1 MIRNVQINTFLWLR
15 IWGTN
20 IDLGLFWRPQIPF
33 LIYFIIII
41 VIVMPCILAW
51 INTIKKKEN
60 IPSVFVFDV
69 GEIVFCC
76 NSSLRKYSIHWVN
89 VYCNVILPPQ
99 LTCSI
104 QMSIHFNSWKEQKTL
119 LKYVNIYN
127 MEEGESKISSHGKM
141 GKGKLCRFLPLPH
154 WWLWCVSS
162 FVFCCCQLCHW
173 GIREK
178 EVNKRG

>member
-1 MIRNVQINTFLWLR
+1 MYRLI
-15 IWGTN
+15 
-20 IDLGLFWRPQIPF
+20 LFFENMRYKYWPWIILKAKIPS

-60 IPSVFVFDV
+60 IPSVFVFDG

-127 MEEGESKISSHGKM
+127 MEGKSNFFFSWEKGSYVYFFLSHIDD
-141 GKGKLCRFLPLPH
+141 CDVFLL
-154 WWLWCVSS
+154 LSFIVAYCVIGGS
-162 FVFCCCQLCHW
+162 
-173 GIREK
+173 EK
-178 EVNKRG
+178 KR

>member
-1 MIRNVQINTFLWLR
+1 MIRNVDWSFSLTENMRYKYWPWIILKAT
-15 IWGTN
+15 
-20 IDLGLFWRPQIPF
+20 IPF
-33 LIYFIIII
+33 LTYFIIII

-60 IPSVFVFDV
+60 IPSVFVFDG

-76 NSSLRKYSIHWVN
+76 NSSLRKYSIYWVN

-119 LKYVNIYN
+119 LKYVNIY
-127 MEEGESKISSHGKM
+127 MEGKGESKFFFS
-141 GKGKLCRFLPLPH
+141 
-154 WWLWCVSS
+154 W
-162 FVFCCCQLCHW
+162 
-173 GIREK
+173 
-178 EVNKRG
+178 

>member
-1 MIRNVQINTFLWLR
+1 MIRNRDQYFSLIENMRYKYWPWIILKAT
-15 IWGTN
+15 
-20 IDLGLFWRPQIPF
+20 IPS

-60 IPSVFVFDV
+60 IPSVFVFDG
-69 GEIVFCC
+69 GEILFCC

-127 MEEGESKISSHGKM
+127 MEGESNFFFSWEKGSYVDFFLSHIDD
-141 GKGKLCRFLPLPH
+141 CDVFLL
-154 WWLWCVSS
+154 LSFIVANCVIGGS
-162 FVFCCCQLCHW
+162 
-173 GIREK
+173 EK
-178 EVNKRG
+178 KR

>member
-1 MIRNVQINTFLWLR
+1 MIRNVDWSFSLTENMRYKYWPWIILKAT
-15 IWGTN
+15 
-20 IDLGLFWRPQIPF
+20 IPS

-60 IPSVFVFDV
+60 IPSVFVFDG

-119 LKYVNIYN
+119 LKYVNIY
-127 MEEGESKISSHGKM
+127 MEEGESKFFFS
-141 GKGKLCRFLPLPH
+141 
-154 WWLWCVSS
+154 W
-162 FVFCCCQLCHW
+162 
-173 GIREK
+173 
-178 EVNKRG
+178 

>member
-1 MIRNVQINTFLWLR
+1 MIRNVDWYFSLIENMRYKYWPCIILKAT
-15 IWGTN
+15 
-20 IDLGLFWRPQIPF
+20 IPF
-33 LIYFIIII
+33 LTYFIIII

-60 IPSVFVFDV
+60 IPSVFVFDG

-119 LKYVNIYN
+119 LKYVNIY
-127 MEEGESKISSHGKM
+127 MEGKGESKFFFS
-141 GKGKLCRFLPLPH
+141 
-154 WWLWCVSS
+154 W
-162 FVFCCCQLCHW
+162 
-173 GIREK
+173 
-178 EVNKRG
+178 

>member
-1 MIRNVQINTFLWLR
+1 MYWKCIDWYFSLIRNMRYKYWPWIILKAT
-15 IWGTN
+15 
-20 IDLGLFWRPQIPF
+20 IPS

-60 IPSVFVFDV
+60 IPSVFVFDG

-127 MEEGESKISSHGKM
+127 MEEGESKFFFS
-141 GKGKLCRFLPLPH
+141 
-154 WWLWCVSS
+154 W
-162 FVFCCCQLCHW
+162 
-173 GIREK
+173 
-178 EVNKRG
+178 

>member
-1 MIRNVQINTFLWLR
+1 MIRNVDRYFSLIENMRYKYWPWIILKAT
-15 IWGTN
+15 
-20 IDLGLFWRPQIPF
+20 IPS

-60 IPSVFVFDV
+60 IPSVFVFDG

-119 LKYVNIYN
+119 LKYVNIY
-127 MEEGESKISSHGKM
+127 MEEGESKFFFS
-141 GKGKLCRFLPLPH
+141 
-154 WWLWCVSS
+154 W
-162 FVFCCCQLCHW
+162 
-173 GIREK
+173 
-178 EVNKRG
+178 

>member
-1 MIRNVQINTFLWLR
+1 MIRNVDWYFSLIENMRYKYWPWIILKAT
-15 IWGTN
+15 
-20 IDLGLFWRPQIPF
+20 IPS

-60 IPSVFVFDV
+60 IPSVFVFDG

-119 LKYVNIYN
+119 LKYVNIY
-127 MEEGESKISSHGKM
+127 MEEGESKFFFS
-141 GKGKLCRFLPLPH
+141 
-154 WWLWCVSS
+154 W
-162 FVFCCCQLCHW
+162 
-173 GIREK
+173 
-178 EVNKRG
+178 

>member
-1 MIRNVQINTFLWLR
+1 MIRNVDWYFSLIENMRYKYWPWIILKAT
-15 IWGTN
+15 
-20 IDLGLFWRPQIPF
+20 IPS

-60 IPSVFVFDV
+60 IPSVFVFDG

-119 LKYVNIYN
+119 LKYVNIY
-127 MEEGESKISSHGKM
+127 MEGKGESKFFFS
-141 GKGKLCRFLPLPH
+141 
-154 WWLWCVSS
+154 W
-162 FVFCCCQLCHW
+162 
-173 GIREK
+173 
-178 EVNKRG
+178 

>member
-1 MIRNVQINTFLWLR
+1 MIRNVDWYFSLIENMRYKYWPWIILKAT
-15 IWGTN
+15 
-20 IDLGLFWRPQIPF
+20 IPF
-33 LIYFIIII
+33 FLTYFIIII

-60 IPSVFVFDV
+60 IPSVFVFDG

-89 VYCNVILPPQ
+89 VYCYVILPPH

-119 LKYVNIYN
+119 LKYVNIY
-127 MEEGESKISSHGKM
+127 MEEGESKFFFS
-141 GKGKLCRFLPLPH
+141 
-154 WWLWCVSS
+154 W
-162 FVFCCCQLCHW
+162 
-173 GIREK
+173 
-178 EVNKRG
+178 